1 MKFINQM
8 TRNQN
13 TTAKRHRTKMILQT
27 CERLTRLLETLAQVR
42 TRVDTRELYS
52 VLSPKPAHRAVEHTV
67 TERATSWK
75 RVREN
80 PNVRERQ
87 PDKEFHQSMRNMD
100 RTFELKGNPLV

>member
-1 MKFINQM
+1 
-8 TRNQN
+8 
-13 TTAKRHRTKMILQT
+13 MILQT
-27 CERLTRLLETLAQVR
+27 CKRLTRLLETLAHVR
-42 TRVDTRELYS
+42 NRVDARELYS
-52 VLSPKPAHRAVEHTV
+52 ALSPKPAHCAVEHAV